1 MNRTEAMDNVEMRA
15 MRATIRDGI
24 TEQQLG
30 AMLLLFGL
38 VFSLAPPFGVLCALF
53 PLALIPLG
61 SFLKRR
67 FVYPRVGYAKVARQP
82 HAVRGIVIAA
92 AVFIAVVL
100 GTVGMFALILG
111 FDHGTSLWL
120 SHFFP
125 ALGGLFMAIGPW
137 VVARTY
143 RLMRWYVFAA
153 LFVLGGICLPL
164 LNIATGYEAVALESA
179 IVGGLALIY
188 GIVLFLSFLRQYPS
202 EESARVSD

>member
-1 MNRTEAMDNVEMRA
+1 MNRADTMRYIEMKA

-24 TEQQLG
+24 TEMQLG

-38 VFSLAPPFGVLCALF
+38 VFSLAPPFGVLCALL
-53 PLALIPLG
+53 PLVLIPLG
-61 SFLKRR
+61 SFLKHR
-67 FVYPRVGYAKVARQP
+67 FAYPRVGYAKIARQP

-92 AVFIAVVL
+92 AAFLAVVL
-100 GTVGMFALILG
+100 GTLGVFTLILG
-111 FDHGTSLWL
+111 FDHGAALWL

-137 VVARTY
+137 VVAQTY
-143 RLMRWYVFAA
+143 RLMRWYIFAA

-179 IVGGLALIY
+179 IVGGLALIH
-188 GIVLFLSFLRQYPS
+188 GIILFLSFLRQHPS
-202 EESARVSD
+202 EESARASD

>member
-1 MNRTEAMDNVEMRA
+1 MNPADAIERIEMKA
-15 MRATIRDGI
+15 MRVTIRDGI
-24 TEQQLG
+24 TEMLFG
-30 AMLLLFGL
+30 AMLLLFGV
-38 VFSLAPPFGVLCALF
+38 VFSLVPPFGVLCALF
-53 PLALIPLG
+53 PLVLIPLG
-61 SFLKRR
+61 GFLKRR

-100 GTVGMFALILG
+100 GTLGAFALILG
-111 FDHGTSLWL
+111 FDRGASLWL

-137 VVARTY
+137 TVARTY

-179 IVGGLALIY
+179 VVGGLALVH
-188 GIVLFLSFLRQYPS
+188 GIVLFLSFLRRHPS
-202 EESARVSD
+202 EESARASD